1 MSAAG
6 AGENVKVQVPS
17 PLSTAIGP
25 AAGSH
30 PQNGPVIRTEVAAE
44 QTSVVIIK
52 SVCAIE
58 LILHNNMTNSDLVK
72 FFIVISFKFY
82 IKLIQIIV
90 KNTISIKSLMY
101 LTN

>member
-1 MSAAG
+1 M
-6 AGENVKVQVPS
+6 KVQVPS

-30 PQNGPVIRTEVAAE
+30 PQNGPVKRTSEAE
-44 QTSVVIIK
+44 EHTSVVIIR

-58 LILHNNMTNSDLVK
+58 LKLNNNMTNSDLIK
-72 FFIVISFKFY
+72 FFIVALFKFY

-90 KNTISIKSLMY
+90 KNTISIKSLII

>member
-17 PLSTAIGP
+17 PLSVATGP
-25 AAGSH
+25 PVGFQLH
-30 PQNGPVIRTEVAAE
+30 QGPVILTEVAAE